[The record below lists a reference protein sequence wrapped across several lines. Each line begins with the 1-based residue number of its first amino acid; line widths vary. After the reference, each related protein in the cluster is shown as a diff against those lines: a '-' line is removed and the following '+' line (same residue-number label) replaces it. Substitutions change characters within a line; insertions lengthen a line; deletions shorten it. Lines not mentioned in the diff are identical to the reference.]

1 MASKTTT
8 PEVLTRLPTRAASR
22 NKPRTVARAHN
33 NRCGQRNGNC
43 CKTKKPNMPDNGRYN
58 RQALSHSRPLL
69 APTQAAPKKS
79 TIAPTM
85 YRRRRSSETARAIP
99 NTRPVASRPTPSEP
113 NLNFNLLLFADV
125 DFIDCPSDR
134 MRLGVCLDSRRG
146 IGRPERLMSDS
157 RSPPSFRAHPSLS
170 LVRCRDSRQQ

>member
-1 MASKTTT
+1 MQYQAEMASKTTT
-8 PEVLTRLPTRAASR
+8 PEVLTRLPTRVVSR

-33 NRCGQRNGNC
+33 NRCGHRNGNC

-69 APTQAAPKKS
+69 APTQVAPQKR
-79 TIAPTM
+79 TIAPLI
-85 YRRRRSSETARAIP
+85 YRRRRSSETASATP
-99 NTRPVASRPTPSEP
+99 NTIAEASTPRPSEP

-134 MRLGVCLDSRRG
+134 MRLGVRLDSRLPG
-146 IGRPERLMSDS
+146 ETNFGPS
-157 RSPPSFRAHPSLS
+157 R
-170 LVRCRDSRQQ
+170 D